1 MVLRTARLLLRAVDS
16 GDSALYES
24 LRKDEFSGTFFAVRN
39 HKPRSFKEIL
49 ALSGSNALFYGTICY
64 LKSGLP
70 HGFFLVEKNPSYTLL
85 SFLAPKDHQ
94 GHGYCKEALSALL
107 KASLDGRPD
116 GQVLLLVSS
125 KHPWD
130 YHLGL
135 TLGFHDLDPD
145 LVTPGKKILTL
156 FGELV

>member
-1 MVLRTARLLLRAVDS
+1 MPGSSPRSKTPSSARRTSRTSMVLRTARLLLRAVDS

-39 HKPRSFKEIL
+39 HKPRSFEEIQ

-85 SFLAPKDHQ
+85 SFLAPKDRQ
-94 GHGYCKEALSALL
+94 GHGYCKEALSALSESQFST
-107 KASLDGRPD
+107 AGPTARCCC
-116 GQVLLLVSS
+116 
-125 KHPWD
+125 
-130 YHLGL
+130 
-135 TLGFHDLDPD
+135 
-145 LVTPGKKILTL
+145 
-156 FGELV
+156 

>member
-1 MVLRTARLLLRAVDS
+1 VLS
-16 GDSALYES
+16 
-24 LRKDEFSGTFFAVRN
+24 
-39 HKPRSFKEIL
+39 
-49 ALSGSNALFYGTICY
+49 
-64 LKSGLP
+64 
-70 HGFFLVEKNPSYTLL
+70 
-85 SFLAPKDHQ
+85 
-94 GHGYCKEALSALL
+94 L
-107 KASLDGRPD
+107 KAVLDGRPD